1 MELIPCTFSDCNAIL
16 KNKEELKNHLTGIHN
31 IVSDPVDLEYIIKM
45 GHTIESFNDFLKLIV
60 SKICNESD
68 LQVIKSPSD
77 ECVLDY
83 AVHYLVRRGDIKI
96 SRVIPTMSEGLNV
109 LYTCNK

>member
-1 MELIPCTFSDCNAIL
+1 VESN
-16 KNKEELKNHLTGIHN
+16 
-31 IVSDPVDLEYIIKM
+31 PVDIEYITKM
-45 GHTIESFNDFLKLIV
+45 GHTLETFNGFLKLIV
-60 SKICNESD
+60 SKICDGKFE
-68 LQVIKSPSD
+68 LQVLKSPSD

-96 SRVIPTMSEGLNV
+96 SRVFNDLSEGLSV